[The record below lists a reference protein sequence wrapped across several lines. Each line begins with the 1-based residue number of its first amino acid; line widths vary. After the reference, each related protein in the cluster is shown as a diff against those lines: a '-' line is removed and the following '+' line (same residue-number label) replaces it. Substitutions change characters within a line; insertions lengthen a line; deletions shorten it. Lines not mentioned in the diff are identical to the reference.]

1 MQQQPRQLPYFRQK
15 ILSPIQK
22 FFTDSKAIGITL
34 ICCTIISLILSNSA
48 WSNVY
53 TSFWGK
59 ELPFSS
65 APLRL
70 PHNTLHLI
78 NDGLMF
84 LFFLLAGMEI
94 KRELL
99 IGELSSI
106 KRSLLPVIAALG
118 GMIVP
123 ALIYSCW
130 CGATPFAN
138 GWGVPMAT
146 DIAFSLGVLSLLGN
160 RVPVSVRIFLT
171 ALAIIDDL
179 GGILTIAI
187 FYASNI
193 NFTYLGL
200 AGIVFALLVTLHFL
214 KVTKTFLFI
223 SLGLLLWYFIYDS
236 GVHATIAG
244 VMLAFTV
251 PLKKISGW
259 VRQLHY
265 PVYFFIMPA
274 FALANTAFV
283 LPAHIGPVLSS
294 EIHQGIFTGLL
305 LGKPIGICLFSLL
318 AVKLRLA
325 ALPRG
330 MQWKHL
336 IGMGIL
342 AGIGFTM
349 SIFMATLA
357 FGEEEYQL
365 IAKLAILNASVVAGL
380 VGYLFLRQ
388 KSKVKTQKSPQ
399 MNGQNL

>member
-1 MQQQPRQLPYFRQK
+1 ML
-15 ILSPIQK
+15 
-22 FFTDSKAIGITL
+22 IG
-34 ICCTIISLILSNSA
+34 CTIISLLLSNSV
-48 WSNVY
+48 WSNTY
-53 TSFWGK
+53 ISFWEK

-65 APLRL
+65 VPLQL
-70 PHNTLHLI
+70 PHSILHFI

-106 KRSLLPVIAALG
+106 RRSLLPVIAALG

-123 ALIYSCW
+123 ALIYTWW
-130 CGATPFAN
+130 CGATPFSN

-187 FYASNI
+187 FYAGNI

-200 AGIVFALLVTLHFL
+200 AGIVFAMLVALNLL
-214 KVTKTFLFI
+214 KVTKTFLFV
-223 SLGLLLWYFIYDS
+223 SLGLLLWYLVYNS

-259 VRQLHY
+259 VHRLHY

-274 FALANTAFV
+274 FALANTAIV
-283 LPAHIGPVLSS
+283 LPMHLRPVLSS
-294 EIHQGIFTGLL
+294 EIHQGIFTGLV
-305 LGKPIGICLFSLL
+305 LGKPIGICLFCLL
-318 AVKLRLA
+318 AIKLKLA

-330 MQWKHL
+330 MQWRHL
-336 IGMGIL
+336 TGMGML

-357 FGEEEYQL
+357 FADEEHQL
-365 IAKLAILNASVVAGL
+365 IAKVAIMNASIVAGL
-380 VGYLFLRQ
+380 VGYFFLRQ
-388 KSKVKTQKSPQ
+388 KSPRTLKSTTP
-399 MNGQNL
+399 